1 MRNQVMPGARMVWT
15 VTMKLSPVRM
25 EEKPAMKMPS
35 AVAIT
40 QVLEYVVL
48 DAVEKVQPVST
59 PPAIMAKRLNAPPI
73 TSRYQLSRLSLGN
86 ARSRAP
92 IMIGRKKFPSTAGID
107 GIRKKKIIDTAC
119 MVNSLL

>member
-1 MRNQVMPGARMVWT
+1 
-15 VTMKLSPVRM
+15 
-25 EEKPAMKMPS
+25 
-35 AVAIT
+35 
-40 QVLEYVVL
+40 
-48 DAVEKVQPVST
+48 
-59 PPAIMAKRLNAPPI
+59 MANRLNAPPI

-107 GIRKKKIIDTAC
+107 GIRKKKIIATAC